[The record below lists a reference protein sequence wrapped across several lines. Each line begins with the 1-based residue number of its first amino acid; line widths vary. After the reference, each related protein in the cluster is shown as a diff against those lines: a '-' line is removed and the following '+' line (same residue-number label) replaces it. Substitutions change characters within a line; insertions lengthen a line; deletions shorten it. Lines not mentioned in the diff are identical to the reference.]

1 MKEEGRKH
9 QDPEPE
15 GKIMEHTCEIGEGK
29 RPDTLTLGILDADSF
44 ILWSHQNCYLSG
56 CPLQRKQI
64 AK

>member
-15 GKIMEHTCEIGEGK
+15 GKIMEHTCVISEGK

-44 ILWSHQNCYLSG
+44 ILWSHQNC
-56 CPLQRKQI
+56 
-64 AK
+64 